1 MSVASLVV
9 GFELHPIFLVSNYIY
24 GKEQYQVINSNLGS
38 GANITT
44 QDSLTLNRIIITVMD
59 SAYVLRVLRDYVVV
73 NV

>member
-9 GFELHPIFLVSNYIY
+9 GFELHLIFLVSNYIY

-38 GANITT
+38 GANITM